1 MAAPVSPRPGPRWG
15 RAPGGERDRRLA
27 QAARRDQP
35 DPGPCCP
42 WAGGS
47 VVLRGPSQVL
57 AEPGR
62 VWLHLPVFK
71 GAEWPHNA
79 PGAGRG
85 QEELNF

>member
-15 RAPGGERDRRLA
+15 RAPGGERDRRPA

-47 VVLRGPSQVL
+47 VVLRGPSRVL
-57 AEPGR
+57 TEPGR
-62 VWLHLPVFK
+62 VWLVSLFSREQSGLIVP
-71 GAEWPHNA
+71 
-79 PGAGRG
+79 RG
-85 QEELNF
+85 QVGDRRS